1 MYDYESTVIQ
11 EEDLDSLEH
20 YGIKGQKWGQRRYQN
35 PDGSYTELGKE
46 RRRVGYED
54 DVDAKKE
61 KDANA
66 NANGIETTETTDE
79 KFGGKAYKDM
89 TRKELRAAKKRAR
102 HNEKERRAQREF
114 NRDKR
119 AAIEEGDISF
129 ISENISKFSNDE
141 IDEAVVRYNKMQT
154 LKNLEAAK
162 KNNGDQFVDKAIK
175 MLEKG
180 SKASKAFTEIV
191 NNFNDMSKKSAERK
205 KTQTDLDKAETELT
219 WLKNP
224 KSKPKSEKEELE
236 LKWLRDPKSKPKTE
250 KEELDLKKQKTELN
264 WFLDPNSKPQTM
276 SELLDIEKKKLEN
289 KQKEEG
295 IRSQAGIAEQ
305 NIEKG
310 LKEKI
315 DRQAKELEA
324 TESWKKYI
332 SNLSRKEAE
341 QATWE
346 KAVREE
352 EAEAKKN
359 SKFWFSGQN
368 NNKSLTGWFSKKNKE
383 DVKGTEFDMDDK
395 RVNMVT
401 RKYLNKLKDSPKD
414 YFKENKVRN
423 DQWKKDMKS
432 YDADIIDDWVKDMK
446 KKYMKEQ
453 KLSSKEAE
461 KKAEA
466 YVDSWL
472 DAYDEGHI

>member
-1 MYDYESTVIQ
+1 MYDYESTALQ

-66 NANGIETTETTDE
+66 NSNGIEATESTDE

-119 AAIEEGDISF
+119 EAIENGDISF
-129 ISENISKFSNDE
+129 ISENINKFSNEE
-141 IDEAVVRYNKMQT
+141 IDEAVVRYNKMLT

-162 KNNGDQFVDKAIK
+162 RNNGDQFIDKAIK
-175 MLEKG
+175 VLEKG
-180 SKASKAFTEIV
+180 SKASKAFTDIV
-191 NNFNDMSKKSAERK
+191 NNFNDMSKKSAEKRR
-205 KTQTDLDKAETELT
+205 TQTELEKAETEL
-219 WLKNP
+219 KY
-224 KSKPKSEKEELE
+224 
-236 LKWLRDPKSKPKTE
+236 LRDPGAKPLTMAEKLKNTKQEIDNDKAKNEGAQTRIDTRWKAYMDEEKARDYRKMSSGGMTLAEFKDKWGSLESGGGKGKGGGDSGGGKKSK
-250 KEELDLKKQKTELN
+250 L
-264 WFLDPNSKPQTM
+264 SK
-276 SELLDIEKKKLEN
+276 DD
-289 KQKEEG
+289 
-295 IRSQAGIAEQ
+295 IRSKLDGFDDDTKDKFIRT
-305 NIEKG
+305 
-310 LKEKI
+310 L
-315 DRQAKELEA
+315 
-324 TESWKKYI
+324 
-332 SNLSRKEAE
+332 
-341 QATWE
+341 
-346 KAVREE
+346 E
-352 EAEAKKN
+352 EAGA
-359 SKFWFSGQN
+359 FSGQSK
-368 NNKSLTGWFSKKNKE
+368 KSIGGWFSKKNKE
-383 DVKGTEFDMDDK
+383 DVKGTDFDMDDK

-401 RKYLNKLKDSPKD
+401 RKYLNKLKESPKD
-414 YFKENKVRN
+414 YFKENQVRN

-432 YDADIIDDWVKDMK
+432 YDADIIDKWVKDMK

-453 KLSSKEAE
+453 KLDSKEAE

>member
-66 NANGIETTETTDE
+66 NANGIEATETTDE

-114 NRDKR
+114 NRDKK

-154 LKNLEAAK
+154 LKNLEVAK

-191 NNFNDMSKKSAERK
+191 NNFNDMSKKSAEKRR
-205 KTQTDLDKAETELT
+205 TQTDLEKAETELKYLKDPGAKPLT
-219 WLKNP
+219 VAEKLKNTKQEIDNDKARNEGTQTRIDTRWKAYMDEEKARDYRNMSNGEMTLADFKEKWGNLDSSSGGGKNKGGGGGDSKKGP
-224 KSKPKSEKEELE
+224 KISK
-236 LKWLRDPKSKPKTE
+236 D
-250 KEELDLKKQKTELN
+250 DAKK
-264 WFLDPNSKPQTM
+264 
-276 SELLDIEKKKLEN
+276 
-289 KQKEEG
+289 
-295 IRSQAGIAEQ
+295 RSQS
-305 NIEKG
+305 
-310 LKEKI
+310 I
-315 DRQAKELEA
+315 D
-324 TESWKKYI
+324 WDDDD
-332 SNLSRKEAE
+332 
-341 QATWE
+341 
-346 KAVREE
+346 AVDQFF
-352 EAEAKKN
+352 KDMGFGSQ
-359 SKFWFSGQN
+359 SK
-368 NNKSLTGWFSKKNKE
+368 NKSLTGWFSKKNKE

>member
-66 NANGIETTETTDE
+66 NANGIEATETTDE

-295 IRSQAGIAEQ
+295 IRSQTGIANQ

-310 LKEKI
+310 IKERLEREKI
-315 DRQAKELEA
+315 EREA
-324 TESWKKYI
+324 RETKWKKG
-332 SNLSRKEAE
+332 STDWSDEDAWDQWLDDFE
-341 QATWE
+341 
-346 KAVREE
+346 
-352 EAEAKKN
+352 
-359 SKFWFSGQN
+359 FSGQSK
-368 NNKSLTGWFSKKNKE
+368 NKSLTGWFSKKNKE

>member
-66 NANGIETTETTDE
+66 NANGIEATETTDE

-162 KNNGDQFVDKAIK
+162 RNNGDQFVDKAIK

-191 NNFNDMSKKSAERK
+191 NNFNDMSKKSAEKRR
-205 KTQTDLDKAETELT
+205 TQTDLEKAETELKYLKDPGAKPLT
-219 WLKNP
+219 VAEKLKNT
-224 KSKPKSEKEELE
+224 KQEIDNDKARNEGTQTRIDTRWKAYMDEEKA
-236 LKWLRDPKSKPKTE
+236 RDYR
-250 KEELDLKKQKTELN
+250 N
-264 WFLDPNSKPQTM
+264 M
-276 SELLDIEKKKLEN
+276 SNGEMTLADF
-289 KQKEEG
+289 
-295 IRSQAGIAEQ
+295 
-305 NIEKG
+305 
-310 LKEKI
+310 KEKWGNLDSSSGGGGKGNKGGGNSGGKKI
-315 DRQAKELEA
+315 DIDA
-324 TESWKKYI
+324 I
-332 SNLSRKEAE
+332 
-341 QATWE
+341 
-346 KAVREE
+346 
-352 EAEAKKN
+352 KN
-359 SKFWFSGQN
+359 HLKNQNPGMSDDDIDQTLKNWNVPISGQSK
-368 NNKSLTGWFSKKNKE
+368 NKSLTGWFSKKNKE

-453 KLSSKEAE
+453 NLSSKEAE

>member
-1 MYDYESTVIQ
+1 MYDYESTALQ

-66 NANGIETTETTDE
+66 NANGIEATESTDE

-119 AAIEEGDISF
+119 EAIENGDISF
-129 ISENISKFSNDE
+129 ISENINKFSNEE
-141 IDEAVVRYNKMQT
+141 IDEAVVRYNKMLT

-162 KNNGDQFVDKAIK
+162 RNNNDQFIDKAIRV
-175 MLEKG
+175 LEKG
-180 SKASKAFTEIV
+180 SKASKAFTDIV
-191 NNFNDMSKKSAERK
+191 NNFNDMSKKSAEKR
-205 KTQTDLDKAETELT
+205 KTQTDLEKAETELKYLKDPGAKPLT
-219 WLKNP
+219 MAEKLKN
-224 KSKPKSEKEELE
+224 
-236 LKWLRDPKSKPKTE
+236 T
-250 KEELDLKKQKTELN
+250 KQEIDNDKARNEGT
-264 WFLDPNSKPQTM
+264 QT
-276 SELLDIEKKKLEN
+276 
-289 KQKEEG
+289 
-295 IRSQAGIAEQ
+295 R
-305 NIEKG
+305 
-310 LKEKI
+310 I
-315 DRQAKELEA
+315 DTR
-324 TESWKKYI
+324 WKAYMD
-332 SNLSRKEAE
+332 E
-341 QATWE
+341 E
-346 KAVREE
+346 KARDYRKMSSDGMTLAEFKDKWGSLESGGGGKGKGGGGDSGGSKKGPKISKEDARSAGSSMDWTDE
-352 EAEAKKN
+352 EAVDKFLKDMGFGSQ
-359 SKFWFSGQN
+359 SK
-368 NNKSLTGWFSKKNKE
+368 NKSLTGWFSKKNKE
-383 DVKGTEFDMDDK
+383 DVKGTDFDMDDK

-401 RKYLNKLKDSPKD
+401 RKYLNKLKESPKD
-414 YFKENKVRN
+414 YFKENQVRN

-432 YDADIIDDWVKDMK
+432 YDADIIDKWVKDMK

-453 KLSSKEAE
+453 KLDSKEAE

>member
-66 NANGIETTETTDE
+66 NANGIEATETTDE

-114 NRDKR
+114 NRDKK

-162 KNNGDQFVDKAIK
+162 RNNGDQFVDKAIK

-191 NNFNDMSKKSAERK
+191 NNFNDMSKKSAEKRR
-205 KTQTDLDKAETELT
+205 TQTDLEKAETELKYLKDPGAKPLT
-219 WLKNP
+219 VAEKLKNT
-224 KSKPKSEKEELE
+224 KQEIDNDKARNEGTQTRIDTRWKAYMDEEKARDYRNMSSGGMTLADFKD
-236 LKWLRDPKSKPKTE
+236 KWGN
-250 KEELDLKKQKTELN
+250 LDGSSGGGKNKGGGGGNQ
-264 WFLDPNSKPQTM
+264 NSKIDTDAIKTYLKNHNPGM
-276 SELLDIEKKKLEN
+276 SDADIDQQLN
-289 KQKEEG
+289 TW
-295 IRSQAGIAEQ
+295 
-305 NIEKG
+305 
-310 LKEKI
+310 KI
-315 DRQAKELEA
+315 
-324 TESWKKYI
+324 T
-332 SNLSRKEAE
+332 
-341 QATWE
+341 
-346 KAVREE
+346 
-352 EAEAKKN
+352 
-359 SKFWFSGQN
+359 GQS
-368 NNKSLTGWFSKKNKE
+368 NKSLGGWFSKKNKE